1 MNTDIDL
8 VDFMDLINY
17 TLHKDFVDKWRYKYS
32 EKFIKHFQ
40 IKILESLNKQKI
52 LKLTSLFNYLTKKC
66 RYSPEQVENFFESI
80 DISIYSPLIIH
91 DKIRPKWSRRIYRLR
106 YTSGCVWSLRCV
118 PKCPILPGGSFRTS
132 YGERGSS
139 SWCVWHPLRLGF
151 FLHTAVQ
158 N

>member
-17 TLHKDFVDKWRYKYS
+17 TLHKDFVEKWRYKYS

-52 LKLTSLFNYLTKKC
+52 LKKQMKHLRKAQDALAVIVRQCKCECKESEHVDFDNMIMLVNQIKQTETKGKTKKIEF
-66 RYSPEQVENFFESI
+66 SQ
-80 DISIYSPLIIH
+80 
-91 DKIRPKWSRRIYRLR
+91 RI
-106 YTSGCVWSLRCV
+106 
-118 PKCPILPGGSFRTS
+118 K
-132 YGERGSS
+132 
-139 SWCVWHPLRLGF
+139 
-151 FLHTAVQ
+151 